1 MSLWSQ
7 FRVDASRHVSRGAGQ
22 SAVAAAAYR
31 AGEKLY
37 DARSQ
42 ETHDYTRRYGVVAS
56 GLVMPEGGGPD
67 WTREQLWNAAEAA
80 ERRKDSRTAR
90 KVEMALPAEMDAAQR
105 QELAQAWAG
114 ELANR
119 YRVAVDWAIH
129 LPDQE
134 GDRRNHHVHLMMTT
148 REIGAAGFAGKA
160 ALELSNADQKRRGL
174 AVGDDAIFE
183 LRALLAERLNQVAER
198 HGLDLRADPRSY
210 ADRGIDLTPTKHVG
224 VHAVAMDRR
233 GFEAERAEDHA
244 EIRRENAR
252 RIVARPELVLETL
265 TRTEAVFSRHDMA
278 REVSRHIDDA
288 EQFRMVLAR
297 LDASPELVR
306 LSEGV
311 SGAPAR
317 LTTREMVAA
326 ETRMM
331 EAAAAL
337 AAEPTHGVS
346 ARQGAAALARH
357 GHLSEE
363 QRAAVAHLAAPG
375 RLAAVA
381 GGAGTGNRPRWRRR
395 GRRWEAAGL
404 RVRGAA
410 LAGKA
415 AEALQGSA
423 GIESRTLHALEY
435 GWRHGRD
442 PLGGRDV
449 LVIDEAGMVGSR
461 QLGRVLAEARE
472 AGAKVVLVGD
482 ARQLQPIEA
491 GAAFRAVAEQVGVA
505 EISAVRRQREPWARE
520 ASQAFAQGAVGA
532 GLAAYAARGQ
542 VRLVESREAAK
553 AAIARDAVAAG
564 IGGRR
569 SGHQPDPGAHQPGR
583 AGAQRAGAGGAAAHW
598 RAGRR
603 GAVPDGAR
611 RAPLRRRG
619 SPRVPRNDR
628 ALGVKNG
635 TLATV
640 EQAAPGRLVA
650 RLDGGG
656 AGQRRAGGLRADR
669 SRLCG
674 DLAQGAGGDGGAGL
688 RAGLGRDGPAPGL
701 CRHDAAPRSGDAVC
715 RARRLPCMQAALARR
730 LSRARPKASTLD
742 FAERRGFETP
752 KAWSETRGLGWS
764 AGGGA
769 ARRGVAAR
777 RAGGRRSAASVGR
790 PGAAPGRAH
799 G

>member
-42 ETHDYTRRYGVVAS
+42 ETHDYTRRYGVMAS
-56 GLVMPEGGGPD
+56 GLVMPEGGGPA

-90 KVEMALPAEMDAAQR
+90 KVEMALPAEMNTAQR

-119 YRVAVDWAIH
+119 FRVAVDWAIH

-134 GDRRNHHVHLMMTT
+134 GDRRNHHVHRMMTT
-148 REIGAAGFAGKA
+148 REIGPAGFGGKA

-183 LRALLAERLNQVAER
+183 LRAVLAERLNQVAER

-288 EQFRMVLAR
+288 EQFRRVLAR

-306 LSEGV
+306 LSEGKDGV
-311 SGAPAR
+311 PAR

-346 ARQGAAALARH
+346 ARQGAAAAARH

-363 QRAAVAHLAAPG
+363 QRAAVAHLTAPG

-381 GGAGTGNRPRWRRR
+381 GGAGTGKSASLAAAREA
-395 GRRWEAAGL
+395 WEAAGL

-461 QLGRVLAEARE
+461 QLGRVLEQARE

-505 EISAVRRQREPWARE
+505 EIAAVRRQREPWARE

-564 IGGRR
+564 IGGGSRG
-569 SGHQPDPGAHQPGR
+569 SGGSDGTSLILAHTNQDVRELNALVR
-583 AGAQRAGAGGAAAHW
+583 AERQRVGELADEAPFRTA
-598 RAGRR
+598 R
-603 GAVPDGAR
+603 GARQFAAGDRLVF
-611 RAPLRRRG
+611 L
-619 SPRVPRNDR
+619 RNDR
-628 ALGVKNG
+628 DLGVKNG
-635 TLATV
+635 TLATI

-650 RLDGGG
+650 RLGGG
-656 AGQRRAGGLRADR
+656 
-669 SRLCG
+669 
-674 DLAQGAGGDGGAGL
+674 
-688 RAGLGRDGPAPGL
+688 GRV
-701 CRHDAAPRSGDAVC
+701 SVE
-715 RARRLPCMQAALARR
+715 QA
-730 LSRARPKASTLD
+730 
-742 FAERRGFETP
+742 
-752 KAWSETRGLGWS
+752 
-764 AGGGA
+764 
-769 ARRGVAAR
+769 
-777 RAGGRRSAASVGR
+777 
-790 PGAAPGRAH
+790 
-799 G
+799 